1 MSAIARIIGRGP
13 VPTQLTLDMMKPPRK
28 DTWRVL
34 QTEPIERGQKYVST
48 LVVGGEVPKWSFFD
62 IQSDDVSTIHPLW
75 TTMMKL
81 IMFTREVALA
91 SRLLKSKVFRGP
103 LFLSEKRTDSTRQD
117 ARLRKD
123 RFLTKALSSHGKMFV
138 SNLGS
143 ALEKHLSE
151 TIEEDLRKGGVGSD
165 SFLRDVYYMQGGRW
179 VRRTTVRFWCWLP
192 WLFSRQV
199 RQRSC
204 QPCASNTY
212 IELNKV
218 RKRLFYVDTYMLK
231 VIGQVLEAEH
241 KKFIS
246 NIVGYVMGAN
256 PETFEK
262 KARSDS
268 RRRCRVIF
276 AQKPSHSE
284 ADDIAIK
291 SSATGYCVA
300 HAVSHGKALRHCNRL
315 WLVFADAHSFGR
327 CGGNYCGTHGFPHF
341 RGCISCQNGVWGN
354 EQLGFESLPAVKRC
368 AELSMDT
375 FSLVVQTKGHCPLL
389 VQQFLVSEGCVCQ
402 N

>member
-1 MSAIARIIGRGP
+1 
-13 VPTQLTLDMMKPPRK
+13 
-28 DTWRVL
+28 
-34 QTEPIERGQKYVST
+34 
-48 LVVGGEVPKWSFFD
+48 
-62 IQSDDVSTIHPLW
+62 
-75 TTMMKL
+75 
-81 IMFTREVALA
+81 
-91 SRLLKSKVFRGP
+91 
-103 LFLSEKRTDSTRQD
+103 
-117 ARLRKD
+117 
-123 RFLTKALSSHGKMFV
+123 
-138 SNLGS
+138 
-143 ALEKHLSE
+143 
-151 TIEEDLRKGGVGSD
+151 
-165 SFLRDVYYMQGGRW
+165 
-179 VRRTTVRFWCWLP
+179 
-192 WLFSRQV
+192 
-199 RQRSC
+199 
-204 QPCASNTY
+204 
-212 IELNKV
+212 
-218 RKRLFYVDTYMLK
+218 MLK

-341 RGCISCQNGVWGN
+341 RGCISCQDGV
-354 EQLGFESLPAVKRC
+354 
-368 AELSMDT
+368 
-375 FSLVVQTKGHCPLL
+375 
-389 VQQFLVSEGCVCQ
+389 
-402 N
+402 